1 MRAAPS
7 VLKLA
12 DDVLALHDGIREVL
26 ILEERAGQHVIVEE
40 AARDGVEQ
48 ELLASRLEEAHG
60 GVSLAPNI
68 ILGAAEQ
75 FGGDPG
81 GLKLVG
87 MLYKKSG
94 VILCNLSESR
104 LLAISTSLES
114 FHSVMEI
121 MNKSLPRLIEE
132 SGVRIKEGAVR
143 SAAVAEDIARFFLEG
158 KIHGPVAVS
167 VDDVAHRGINH
178 RWDVHG
184 SYRSPSSITSKRFQI
199 EIDAENGS
207 VMRFSSPSSRFPL
220 LFVELAA
227 LIGAAALLLWM
238 VFVNFF
244 K

>member
-1 MRAAPS
+1 M
-7 VLKLA
+7 VKLA

-26 ILEERAGQHVIVEE
+26 ILEERAGQHMIIEE
-40 AARDGVEQ
+40 AARDSGSQ
-48 ELLASRLEEAHG
+48 DLLAGRLEEVHG
-60 GVSLAPNI
+60 GASLAPNI

-81 GLKLVG
+81 GLRLVG
-87 MLYKKSG
+87 MLYKKNG
-94 VILCNLSESR
+94 VILCNLSETR
-104 LLAISTSLES
+104 LLAMSTSTES
-114 FHSVMEI
+114 FPSVLVI

-132 SGVRIKEGAVR
+132 SGVRLKEGAVR

-158 KIHGPVAVS
+158 KIHGPLSVS

-199 EIDAENGS
+199 EIDSENGS
-207 VMRFSSPSSRFPL
+207 VMRFSSPSSRPAL
-220 LFVELAA
+220 LVVEIAA
-227 LIGAAALLLWM
+227 LIGAAALLVWM
-238 VFVNFF
+238 LSVNFW

>member
-1 MRAAPS
+1 MRAPS
-7 VLKLA
+7 LVKLA

-26 ILEERAGQHVIVEE
+26 ILEERAGQHVIIEE
-40 AARDGVEQ
+40 AVRDSVSQDLLGGRLVEV
-48 ELLASRLEEAHG
+48 HG

-87 MLYKKSG
+87 ILYKRNG
-94 VILCNLSESR
+94 VILCNLSETR
-104 LLAISTSLES
+104 LLAISTSPDS
-114 FHSVMEI
+114 FHSVMVI
-121 MNKSLPRLIEE
+121 VNKSLPRLIEE
-132 SGVRIKEGAVR
+132 AGVRLKEGAVR

-158 KIHGPVAVS
+158 KIHGPLSVS
-167 VDDVAHRGINH
+167 VDDVTHRGINH
-178 RWDVHG
+178 RWEVHG

-207 VMRFSSPSSRFPL
+207 VMRFSSTSSKFAL
-220 LFVELAA
+220 LVLELAA
-227 LIGAAALLLWM
+227 LVGAAALLFWVLT
-238 VFVNFF
+238 VNFW